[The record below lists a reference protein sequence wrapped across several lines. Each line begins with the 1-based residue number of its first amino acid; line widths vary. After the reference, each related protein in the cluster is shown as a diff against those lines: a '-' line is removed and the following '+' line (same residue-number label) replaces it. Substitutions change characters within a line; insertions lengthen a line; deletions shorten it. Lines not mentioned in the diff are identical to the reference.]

1 MSVSALRGSEQA
13 ERKLDLEEF
22 HESEYQTLV
31 ILCIHGNTVVIRRK
45 VFKRRI
51 KQTHIAKRGY

>member
-31 ILCIHGNTVVIRRK
+31 MLCIHGNTVVIRREENK
-45 VFKRRI
+45 
-51 KQTHIAKRGY
+51 ANPYS